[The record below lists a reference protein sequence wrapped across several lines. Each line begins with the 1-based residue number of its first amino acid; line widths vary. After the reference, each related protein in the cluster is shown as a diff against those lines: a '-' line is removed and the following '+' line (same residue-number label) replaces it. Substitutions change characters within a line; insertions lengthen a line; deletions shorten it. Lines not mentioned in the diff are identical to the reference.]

1 MAACFQQAKS
11 ITAYLS
17 SKVALMTLQ
26 TSMRSTPIATSA
38 RPAKKPSER
47 GRFTECTAKALRM
60 RRYAVSIGA
69 AASLVA
75 LGDYQ
80 FDKAL
85 FLRHKAPRNGRCSAY
100 FTALSELNRAIETYS
115 FSGRWHAYSMPN
127 LSKLIR
133 KNIRKSAEIALTSSK
148 FVERRAAGGGGG

>member
-1 MAACFQQAKS
+1 
-11 ITAYLS
+11 
-17 SKVALMTLQ
+17 MTPQ
-26 TSMRSTPIATSA
+26 TFMRSTPIATSA
-38 RPAKKPSER
+38 RPERKPSER
-47 GRFTECTAKALRM
+47 GRFTEYTAKALRM

-75 LGDYQ
+75 LGDFQ

-100 FTALSELNRAIETYS
+100 FAALSELNRAIETYS
-115 FSGRWHAYSMPN
+115 FAGRWHVYSMPN

-133 KNIRKSAEIALTSSK
+133 KNIRKSAEKALTSSN
-148 FVERRAAGGGGG
+148 VAEIRPTRGGGG